1 MKKFFQLALL
11 AVTAIALTACG
22 GNKGG
27 EASGSASKA
36 SEAPQTYK
44 LKYSFGSN
52 SGSNWKA
59 FSVSGPQYET
69 EFKVELEGDNA
80 NIIIPVKVAIGDE
93 PLAGSIK
100 GGKMQ
105 FDLENS
111 SSKGKV
117 DFELT
122 DDKDWDAEVKK
133 LGKGDTIEFTIKGST
148 TKELLDKMNG
158 NWGTFSLML

>member
-1 MKKFFQLALL
+1 M
-11 AVTAIALTACG
+11 
-22 GNKGG
+22 
-27 EASGSASKA
+27 
-36 SEAPQTYK
+36 
-44 LKYSFGSN
+44 
-52 SGSNWKA
+52 
-59 FSVSGPQYET
+59 
-69 EFKVELEGDNA
+69 
-80 NIIIPVKVAIGDE
+80 KVAIGDE